1 MHSLPENKSNPNVLS
16 TPVLLLILLVIIIG
30 GLTLY
35 RNLADQRYF
44 ELAHSAY
51 RAGDC
56 ERAIPIYEQVIH
68 SFNPL
73 NVKQLKT
80 IADAEQTECNAYQEI
95 VAVAEQGDPGQILI
109 SASEFV
115 NTYPESPL
123 ATVAYNLMLDL
134 LKKTDWE
141 DLATPEMC
149 SQPAKY
155 LNFMSAADRQKQLP
169 ELYYACGESAYKE
182 NKWNDAVNWFKRIII
197 DFPSH
202 AKVEQIETRLIDD
215 PNICTHLTEL
225 ENDPVFLSRPA
236 FRALLYNHCGNLYTS
251 NNDIDQAIQIYE
263 TLYLQFPEDP
273 LAITAQDQ
281 LTILYQQK
289 AAISGLK
296 LPAPDRSGEAL
307 SGVSEVLLM
316 NNSPTRLKVIFSGI
330 ESYSL
335 VLDECAS
342 CRDFL
347 DNAPTF
353 CPEIGPSQKI
363 TLAPGTYQVTVIP
376 LPKSG
381 LPLLSGTWELADQ
394 TSYSNCFMTVKMGE

>member
-1 MHSLPENKSNPNVLS
+1 MHSLPENKPNPNVLS
-16 TPVLLLILLVIIIG
+16 TPVLLLILLVVIIG

-35 RNLADQRYF
+35 RNLADQRSY

-51 RAGDC
+51 LAGDC
-56 ERAIPIYEQVIH
+56 ESAIPIYEQVIH

-80 IADAEQTECNAYQEI
+80 IADAEQAECNAYQEI
-95 VAVAEQGDPGQILI
+95 VAVAEQGNPGQILV
-109 SASEFV
+109 SASQFV

-134 LKKTDWE
+134 LKKTNWE

-155 LNFMSAADRQKQLP
+155 LNFMSTADKQKQLP

-182 NKWNDAVNWFKRIII
+182 NKWDDAVNWFKRIII
-197 DFPSH
+197 DFPGH
-202 AKVEQIETRLIDD
+202 AKVEQIETRLIND

-236 FRALLYNHCGNLYTS
+236 FRALLYNHCGNLYAS
-251 NNDIDQAIQIYE
+251 ENDIDQAIQIYE
-263 TLYLQFPEDP
+263 TLCLQFPEDP

-296 LPAPDRSGEAL
+296 LPAPDRSGEAQP
-307 SGVSEVLLM
+307 GVSEIFLM
-316 NNSPTRLKVIFSGI
+316 NNSPIKLKIILSGS

-335 VLDECAS
+335 ALDECTS

-347 DNAPTF
+347 DNAPTY
-353 CPEIGPSQKI
+353 CPEMGPSQKI
-363 TLAPGTYQVTVIP
+363 TLTPGTYQVTVVP
-376 LPKSG
+376 PPRSG
-381 LPLLSGTWELADQ
+381 LPLFSGTWKLADQ
-394 TSYSNCFMTVKMGE
+394 TSYSNCFMTVKTGK